1 METLRNPGRKRLW
14 TRTTFVR
21 GQCEIPSKGRGRP
34 ETAKIDSKRYK
45 KEFRAF
51 PLMKSP
57 CNLRKYTQSIT
68 KCSSELPL
76 EQEFRKKDDYR
87 NGTIKVPLAWRSS
100 KCLMTLA
107 VRQSGVHRHSQLL
120 VNLQPWQNA
129 SQAESEASENFI
141 LTGRDFALNILCHLG
156 CANGILGKQYFTVPR
171 NSTVCFSEKRN
182 LVMTLATGPK
192 ELEREIIW
200 PAMLATYS
208 AWTRVGCS

>member
-1 METLRNPGRKRLW
+1 
-14 TRTTFVR
+14 
-21 GQCEIPSKGRGRP
+21 
-34 ETAKIDSKRYK
+34 
-45 KEFRAF
+45 
-51 PLMKSP
+51 MKSP

-87 NGTIKVPLAWRSS
+87 NGTMKVPLAWHSS
-100 KCLMTLA
+100 KCIMTLA

-171 NSTVCFSEKRN
+171 NSTVDLWEKKPCHDTCNRAQRAWKGNN
-182 LVMTLATGPK
+182 LACNACYVLGMNACGVLVGRQDLWIVGKRFLAIRLSVAMMPSITEQKETLIRAKNIT
-192 ELEREIIW
+192 
-200 PAMLATYS
+200 
-208 AWTRVGCS
+208 